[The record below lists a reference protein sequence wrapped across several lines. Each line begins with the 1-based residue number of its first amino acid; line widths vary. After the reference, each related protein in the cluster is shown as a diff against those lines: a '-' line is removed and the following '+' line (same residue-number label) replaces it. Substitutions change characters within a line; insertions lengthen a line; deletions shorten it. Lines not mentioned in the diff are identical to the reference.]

1 MKKVET
7 LITANIDNHSNFEE
21 YFKIIGV
28 IKENESTNPDICI
41 ESCKALIEGVSKT
54 IYNKIDSSKS
64 IAELDK
70 YTSVEKLFKDAMSKL
85 AEKCDDDFEGDFVR
99 QYSSMIHVIGEIRN
113 KRGDISHGR
122 VAPKPVYSSIKFAST
137 VVKMTESI
145 LEYILEHYF
154 QLDLNPIIKLDYDAE
169 EMVAY
174 NAWLDENV
182 AFPIA
187 KARYSKVLYENDY
200 DEYEIG
206 YTDFLKSIE
215 SDESAEANNEEPQT
229 VEINILPSAKPFDGE
244 PKQINQNSEDK
255 FISKDIVEKLS
266 TKFKISQS
274 KKTTPKIIT
283 DTDTPLKEKNQSNNE
298 QNIKSTLT
306 PEESKKLYEAHFKRF
321 EVTKKDPVILVN
333 TYIKEDY
340 WTESRMEKLN
350 AFQSEEQV
358 NLSKLELIIDSYIFS
373 GKRPLRDDVVECL
386 NEKPALKDRAKIV
399 DELIEK
405 IIEFVANDLK

>member
-1 MKKVET
+1 MNKIET
-7 LITANIDNHSNFEE
+7 LIQANIDKHPNFEE

-28 IKENESTNPDICI
+28 IKENENTNPDICI

-122 VAPKPVYSSIKFAST
+122 VAPKPFYSSIKFAST

-154 QLDLNPIIKLDYDAE
+154 LLDLNPIIKLDYDAE
-169 EMVAY
+169 EMEAY
-174 NAWLDENV
+174 NAWLDESV

-187 KARYSKVLYENDY
+187 KAKYSKVLYENDY

-206 YTDFLKSIE
+206 YNDYLKSIE
-215 SDESAEANNEEPQT
+215 KEDVESEVT
-229 VEINILPSAKPFDGE
+229 DVEIPL
-244 PKQINQNSEDK
+244 
-255 FISKDIVEKLS
+255 V
-266 TKFKISQS
+266 
-274 KKTTPKIIT
+274 TPKSEIPPIA
-283 DTDTPLKEKNQSNNE
+283 PLAGDPVE
-298 QNIKSTLT
+298 TLT
-306 PEESKKLYEAHFKRF
+306 PEGSINIKPEDEKSKVSIFHSTTTPFDSDAHYKKMYELLTGKHIDEKK
-321 EVTKKDPVILVN
+321 EVVQLVN
-333 TYIKEDY
+333 DFDENTF
-340 WTESRMEKLN
+340 WTESRIKLLYAFAEMEVIDNNKL
-350 AFQSEEQV
+350 
-358 NLSKLELIIDSYIFS
+358 KPIINDYLFS
-373 GKRPLRDDVVECL
+373 RKRPLRDIVAECL
-386 NEKPALKDRAKIV
+386 NEKPGLKDRAKIV
-399 DELIEK
+399 DKLIDS
-405 IIEFVANDLK
+405 IVDFVDNDLKHRND